1 MATDVHLQ
9 NNRQFIHILL
19 ELDQLSLYVWIE
31 CISFPAALDFR
42 ISLYYEQSS
51 MLLVES
57 LSDLCHNLRFI
68 ENSTTLSYSE
78 NWGCLLSQVLQTQEL
93 MIGRVT
99 GNEKLHTRYPR
110 SYVPRI
116 LETRYPYLRNHLPCT
131 PSSRLCTC
139 TLETITST
147 RNLTNRW
154 NNSPMFAYWKEKHN
168 SGSICLSHVTCCA
181 ILILILKSQGLHL
194 S

>member
-1 MATDVHLQ
+1 MNWVYLISSCFRLQ
-9 NNRQFIHILL
+9 NIALL
-19 ELDQLSLYVWIE
+19 WTIINAACWITQRLVSQLTIYWKFHYSQLQWK
-31 CISFPAALDFR
+31 
-42 ISLYYEQSS
+42 
-51 MLLVES
+51 
-57 LSDLCHNLRFI
+57 LRLP
-68 ENSTTLSYSE
+68 TVTL
-78 NWGCLLSQVLQTQEL
+78 LQTQEL